1 MCSAAD
7 KLTGDDR
14 NQQQPPQQQYGQPQY
29 GQSQQYGQPQHAGTP
44 QHGADADKVAL
55 AKYDYLLRTS
65 SPEQLE
71 QVHHD
76 AFARLTPAQRQQ
88 VRDRLNSELP
98 PHEHLRDDSAG
109 GMARAMTRGE
119 MSRPGLVR
127 RVLGGSGRSGNGN
140 GNGRGRGGA
149 FAGGAAVGAGAM
161 AFGGLAAAV
170 AGGAVLSAAA
180 GPVLAGAADLG
191 VDFEG
196 IASGMGDL
204 GLGDLAVASRD
215 SSARASS
222 SSAGSVSRPR
232 GSVSRR
238 PGSASRRRTSATTSS
253 VGSST
258 ADALRCE
265 RIGNSGT
272 ASGACNVSS
281 CVVRRTRDSD
291 GPPSRCQDGRRPAGE
306 PFRRRSD
313 RHRDRDPL
321 PRGAAPS

>member
-1 MCSAAD
+1 MANLNRILGMASKAIDKQLQKRGQGGTAPGAGSQQGGTDWRGIVRSAAD

-14 NQQQPPQQQYGQPQY
+14 NQQQPPQQYGQQP
-29 GQSQQYGQPQHAGTP
+29 QQYGQPQPAQYGQPQQHAGMP

-127 RVLGGSGRSGNGN
+127 RVLGGSGRNGNGNGN
-140 GNGRGRGGA
+140 GNGRGRAGA

-204 GLGDLAVASRD
+204 GLGDLGGGVE
-215 SSARASS
+215 
-222 SSAGSVSRPR
+222 GL
-232 GSVSRR
+232 
-238 PGSASRRRTSATTSS
+238 
-253 VGSST
+253 VGQGEQ
-258 ADALRCE
+258 LLGGFGE
-265 RIGNSGT
+265 Q
-272 ASGACNVSS
+272 ASGL
-281 CVVRRTRDSD
+281 
-291 GPPSRCQDGRRPAGE
+291 GE
-306 PFRRRSD
+306 QASGLGEQASNLGNDFLGGLFD
-313 RHRDRDPL
+313 R
-321 PRGAAPS
+321 

>member
-1 MCSAAD
+1 MANLNRIIGMASKVIDKQLQKRGQGGTAPGAGSQQGGTDWRGIVRSAAD

-14 NQQQPPQQQYGQPQY
+14 GQQQPPQQYGQ
-29 GQSQQYGQPQHAGTP
+29 QQQHAGTP

-76 AFARLTPAQRQQ
+76 AFARLTPGQRQQ

-127 RVLGGSGRSGNGN
+127 RVLGGSGRSGNAN
-140 GNGRGRGGA
+140 GNGRGSAGA

-204 GLGDLAVASRD
+204 GLGDLSGGVEGL
-215 SSARASS
+215 
-222 SSAGSVSRPR
+222 AGQ
-232 GSVSRR
+232 GEQLL
-238 PGSASRRRTSATTSS
+238 G
-253 VGSST
+253 GFG
-258 ADALRCE
+258 E
-265 RIGNSGT
+265 Q
-272 ASGACNVSS
+272 ASGL
-281 CVVRRTRDSD
+281 
-291 GPPSRCQDGRRPAGE
+291 GE
-306 PFRRRSD
+306 QASNLGNDFLGGLFD
-313 RHRDRDPL
+313 R
-321 PRGAAPS
+321 

>member
-1 MCSAAD
+1 MANLNRILGMASKAIDKQLQKRGQGGTAPGAGSQQGGTDWRGIVRSAAD

-14 NQQQPPQQQYGQPQY
+14 NQQQPPQYGQPQQHYGQPQPAQYGQPQ
-29 GQSQQYGQPQHAGTP
+29 QHAGTP

-127 RVLGGSGRSGNGN
+127 RVLGGSGLNGN
-140 GNGRGRGGA
+140 GNGRGRAGA

-204 GLGDLAVASRD
+204 GLGDLGGGVEGLVGQGEQLLGEQA
-215 SSARASS
+215 
-222 SSAGSVSRPR
+222 AGL
-232 GSVSRR
+232 G
-238 PGSASRRRTSATTSS
+238 
-253 VGSST
+253 
-258 ADALRCE
+258 E
-265 RIGNSGT
+265 Q
-272 ASGACNVSS
+272 ASGL
-281 CVVRRTRDSD
+281 
-291 GPPSRCQDGRRPAGE
+291 GE
-306 PFRRRSD
+306 QASNLGNDFLGGLFD
-313 RHRDRDPL
+313 R
-321 PRGAAPS
+321 

>member
-1 MCSAAD
+1 MANLNRIIGMASKVIDKQLQKRGQGEGAPGAGSQPGGTDWRGIVRSAAD

-14 NQQQPPQQQYGQPQY
+14 NQQQQYGQPPQPQQYGQQPQQQQYGPPQ
-29 GQSQQYGQPQHAGTP
+29 QHAGAP
-44 QHGADADKVAL
+44 QHGATDADKVAL

-127 RVLGGSGRSGNGN
+127 RVLGGSGRSGNG
-140 GNGRGRGGA
+140 RGRGGA

-180 GPVLAGAADLG
+180 APVLAGAADLG

-204 GLGDLAVASRD
+204 GLGDLGGGVEGLMGEGEQLLGGFGEQASNL
-215 SSARASS
+215 
-222 SSAGSVSRPR
+222 GSDFL
-232 GSVSRR
+232 G
-238 PGSASRRRTSATTSS
+238 G
-253 VGSST
+253 
-258 ADALRCE
+258 L
-265 RIGNSGT
+265 
-272 ASGACNVSS
+272 
-281 CVVRRTRDSD
+281 
-291 GPPSRCQDGRRPAGE
+291 
-306 PFRRRSD
+306 FD
-313 RHRDRDPL
+313 R
-321 PRGAAPS
+321 

>member
-1 MCSAAD
+1 MANLNRIIGMASKVIDKQLQKRGQGGTAPGAGSQQGGTDWRGMVRSAAD

-14 NQQQPPQQQYGQPQY
+14 NQQQQYGQQPSQQHGQPQQPRYGQPQ
-29 GQSQQYGQPQHAGTP
+29 QHAGTP

-127 RVLGGSGRSGNGN
+127 RVLGGSGRSGD
-140 GNGRGRGGA
+140 GRGRGGA

-204 GLGDLAVASRD
+204 GLGDLGGGVEGLFGQGEQLLGGFGEQA
-215 SSARASS
+215 
-222 SSAGSVSRPR
+222 AGF
-232 GSVSRR
+232 G
-238 PGSASRRRTSATTSS
+238 
-253 VGSST
+253 
-258 ADALRCE
+258 E
-265 RIGNSGT
+265 Q
-272 ASGACNVSS
+272 ASGL
-281 CVVRRTRDSD
+281 
-291 GPPSRCQDGRRPAGE
+291 GE
-306 PFRRRSD
+306 QASNLGNDFLGGLFD
-313 RHRDRDPL
+313 R
-321 PRGAAPS
+321 

>member
-1 MCSAAD
+1 MANLNRILGMASKAIDKQLQKRGQGGTAPGAGSQQGGTDWRGIVRSAAD

-14 NQQQPPQQQYGQPQY
+14 NQQQPPQYGQQPAQYGQPQ
-29 GQSQQYGQPQHAGTP
+29 QHAGTP

-127 RVLGGSGRSGNGN
+127 RVLGGSGRNGNGN
-140 GNGRGRGGA
+140 GNGRGRAGA

-204 GLGDLAVASRD
+204 GLGDLGGGVEGLFGQGEQLLGGFGEQA
-215 SSARASS
+215 
-222 SSAGSVSRPR
+222 AGL
-232 GSVSRR
+232 G
-238 PGSASRRRTSATTSS
+238 
-253 VGSST
+253 
-258 ADALRCE
+258 E
-265 RIGNSGT
+265 Q
-272 ASGACNVSS
+272 ASGL
-281 CVVRRTRDSD
+281 
-291 GPPSRCQDGRRPAGE
+291 GE
-306 PFRRRSD
+306 QASNLGNDFLGGLFD
-313 RHRDRDPL
+313 R
-321 PRGAAPS
+321 

>member
-1 MCSAAD
+1 MANLNRIIGMASKVIDKQLQKRGQGGTAPGAGSQQGGTDWRGIVRSAAD

-14 NQQQPPQQQYGQPQY
+14 NQQQQPQQQYGQPPQY
-29 GQSQQYGQPQHAGTP
+29 GRPQPAQYGQPQQHAGTT

-127 RVLGGSGRSGNGN
+127 RVLGGSGPGN

-204 GLGDLAVASRD
+204 GLGDLGGGVEGVLGEGEQLLGGFGEQA
-215 SSARASS
+215 
-222 SSAGSVSRPR
+222 AGF
-232 GSVSRR
+232 G
-238 PGSASRRRTSATTSS
+238 
-253 VGSST
+253 
-258 ADALRCE
+258 E
-265 RIGNSGT
+265 Q
-272 ASGACNVSS
+272 ASGL
-281 CVVRRTRDSD
+281 
-291 GPPSRCQDGRRPAGE
+291 GE
-306 PFRRRSD
+306 QASNLGNDFLGGLFD
-313 RHRDRDPL
+313 R
-321 PRGAAPS
+321 

>member
-1 MCSAAD
+1 MANFNRILGMASKAIDKQMQKRGGQGGSQQHGGTDWRDIVRTAAD

-14 NQQQPPQQQYGQPQY
+14 GQQQRPPQGGQPPQYGQQQHGQQQQQQYGHPQPPRYAQPQ
-29 GQSQQYGQPQHAGTP
+29 QHTGQPQRG
-44 QHGADADKVAL
+44 QADADKVAI
-55 AKYDYLLRTS
+55 AKYDYLLKTS

-109 GMARAMTRGE
+109 SMARAMTRGE
-119 MSRPGLVR
+119 MSRPGLIR
-127 RVLGGSGRSGNGN
+127 RVLGGSGRPGG
-140 GNGRGRGGA
+140 GRGRGGA

-204 GLGDLAVASRD
+204 GLGDLGGGVEGLVGEGEQLLGGFGEQA
-215 SSARASS
+215 
-222 SSAGSVSRPR
+222 AGF
-232 GSVSRR
+232 G
-238 PGSASRRRTSATTSS
+238 
-253 VGSST
+253 
-258 ADALRCE
+258 E
-265 RIGNSGT
+265 Q
-272 ASGACNVSS
+272 ASGL
-281 CVVRRTRDSD
+281 
-291 GPPSRCQDGRRPAGE
+291 GE
-306 PFRRRSD
+306 QASNLGNDFLGGLFD
-313 RHRDRDPL
+313 R
-321 PRGAAPS
+321 

>member
-1 MCSAAD
+1 MANLNRILGMASKAIDKQLQKRGQGGTAPGAGSQQGGTDWRGIVRSAAD

-14 NQQQPPQQQYGQPQY
+14 NQQPQPQQYGQPQPAQY
-29 GQSQQYGQPQHAGTP
+29 GQQPAQYGQPQQHAGTP

-109 GMARAMTRGE
+109 GIARAMTRGE

-127 RVLGGSGRSGNGN
+127 RVLGGSGRNGNGN
-140 GNGRGRGGA
+140 GNGRGRAGA

-204 GLGDLAVASRD
+204 GLGDLGGGVEGLVGQGEQLLGGFGEQAAGLGEQASN
-215 SSARASS
+215 
-222 SSAGSVSRPR
+222 
-232 GSVSRR
+232 
-238 PGSASRRRTSATTSS
+238 
-253 VGSST
+253 
-258 ADALRCE
+258 L
-265 RIGNSGT
+265 GNDFLG
-272 ASGACNVSS
+272 GL
-281 CVVRRTRDSD
+281 
-291 GPPSRCQDGRRPAGE
+291 
-306 PFRRRSD
+306 FD
-313 RHRDRDPL
+313 R
-321 PRGAAPS
+321 

>member
-1 MCSAAD
+1 MANLNRIIGMASKAIDKQLQKRGQGETAPGAGSQQGGTDWRGIVRSAAD

-14 NQQQPPQQQYGQPQY
+14 NQQQPPQQYGQQPSQQYGQQP
-29 GQSQQYGQPQHAGTP
+29 SQQYGQPQQYGQQPQQPQQPQYGQQPQP
-44 QHGADADKVAL
+44 QHGSDADKVAL

-127 RVLGGSGRSGNGN
+127 RVLGGSGRSGNG
-140 GNGRGRGGA
+140 RGRGGA

-204 GLGDLAVASRD
+204 GLGDLGGGVEGIVGEGEQLLGGFGEQA
-215 SSARASS
+215 
-222 SSAGSVSRPR
+222 AGF
-232 GSVSRR
+232 G
-238 PGSASRRRTSATTSS
+238 
-253 VGSST
+253 
-258 ADALRCE
+258 E
-265 RIGNSGT
+265 Q
-272 ASGACNVSS
+272 ASGL
-281 CVVRRTRDSD
+281 
-291 GPPSRCQDGRRPAGE
+291 GE
-306 PFRRRSD
+306 QASNLGNDFFGGLFD
-313 RHRDRDPL
+313 R
-321 PRGAAPS
+321 

>member
-1 MCSAAD
+1 MANLNRILGMASKAIDKQLQKRGQGGTAPGAGSQQGGTDWRGIVRSAAD

-14 NQQQPPQQQYGQPQY
+14 NQQQPQQYGQPQPA
-29 GQSQQYGQPQHAGTP
+29 QYGQPQQHGQQ
-44 QHGADADKVAL
+44 QHGADSDKVAL

-119 MSRPGLVR
+119 MSSPGLVR

-140 GNGRGRGGA
+140 GNGRGRAGA

-196 IASGMGDL
+196 MAAGMGDL
-204 GLGDLAVASRD
+204 GLGDLGGGAEGLVGQGEQLLGGFGEQA
-215 SSARASS
+215 
-222 SSAGSVSRPR
+222 AGL
-232 GSVSRR
+232 G
-238 PGSASRRRTSATTSS
+238 
-253 VGSST
+253 
-258 ADALRCE
+258 E
-265 RIGNSGT
+265 Q
-272 ASGACNVSS
+272 ASGL
-281 CVVRRTRDSD
+281 
-291 GPPSRCQDGRRPAGE
+291 GE
-306 PFRRRSD
+306 QASNLGNDFLGGLFD
-313 RHRDRDPL
+313 R
-321 PRGAAPS
+321 

>member
-1 MCSAAD
+1 MANLNRIIGMASKVIDKQLQKRGQGGTVPGAGSQQGGTDWRGIVRSAAD

-14 NQQQPPQQQYGQPQY
+14 GQQQQPPQQYGQPQ
-29 GQSQQYGQPQHAGTP
+29 QHAGTP

-140 GNGRGRGGA
+140 GNGRGRGRA

-204 GLGDLAVASRD
+204 GLGDLGGGVEGVLGEGEQLLGGFGEQA
-215 SSARASS
+215 
-222 SSAGSVSRPR
+222 AGF
-232 GSVSRR
+232 G
-238 PGSASRRRTSATTSS
+238 
-253 VGSST
+253 
-258 ADALRCE
+258 E
-265 RIGNSGT
+265 Q
-272 ASGACNVSS
+272 ASGL
-281 CVVRRTRDSD
+281 
-291 GPPSRCQDGRRPAGE
+291 GE
-306 PFRRRSD
+306 QASNLGNDFLGGLFD
-313 RHRDRDPL
+313 R
-321 PRGAAPS
+321 

>member
-1 MCSAAD
+1 MANLNRIIGMASKVIDKQLQKRGQGGTAPGAGSQQGGTDWRGIVRSAAD

-14 NQQQPPQQQYGQPQY
+14 GQQQQQQQPQQYGQQP
-29 GQSQQYGQPQHAGTP
+29 SQQYGQPQQYGQQPSQQYGQPQQYGQQPP

-127 RVLGGSGRSGNGN
+127 RVLGGSGRGN

-204 GLGDLAVASRD
+204 GLDDLGGGVEGLLGEGEQLLGGFGEQA
-215 SSARASS
+215 
-222 SSAGSVSRPR
+222 AGF
-232 GSVSRR
+232 G
-238 PGSASRRRTSATTSS
+238 
-253 VGSST
+253 
-258 ADALRCE
+258 E
-265 RIGNSGT
+265 Q
-272 ASGACNVSS
+272 ASGL
-281 CVVRRTRDSD
+281 
-291 GPPSRCQDGRRPAGE
+291 GE
-306 PFRRRSD
+306 QASNLGNDFLGGLFD
-313 RHRDRDPL
+313 R
-321 PRGAAPS
+321 

>member
-1 MCSAAD
+1 MANLNRILGMASKAIDKQLQKRGQGGTAPGAGSQQGGTDWRGIVRSAAD

-14 NQQQPPQQQYGQPQY
+14 NQQQQPQQYGQQPQQYGQPQ
-29 GQSQQYGQPQHAGTP
+29 QAQYGQPQQHAGTP

-127 RVLGGSGRSGNGN
+127 RVLGGSGRNGNGN
-140 GNGRGRGGA
+140 GNGRGRAGA

-204 GLGDLAVASRD
+204 GLGDLGGGVEGLFGQGEQLLGGFGEQA
-215 SSARASS
+215 
-222 SSAGSVSRPR
+222 AGL
-232 GSVSRR
+232 G
-238 PGSASRRRTSATTSS
+238 
-253 VGSST
+253 
-258 ADALRCE
+258 E
-265 RIGNSGT
+265 Q
-272 ASGACNVSS
+272 ASGL
-281 CVVRRTRDSD
+281 
-291 GPPSRCQDGRRPAGE
+291 GE
-306 PFRRRSD
+306 QASNLGNDFLGGLFD
-313 RHRDRDPL
+313 R
-321 PRGAAPS
+321 

>member
-1 MCSAAD
+1 MANLNRILGMASKAIDKQLQKRGQGGTAPGAGSQQGGTDWRGIVRSAAD

-14 NQQQPPQQQYGQPQY
+14 NQQQPPQQYGQPQPAQYGQPQ
-29 GQSQQYGQPQHAGTP
+29 QHAGTP

-127 RVLGGSGRSGNGN
+127 RVLGGSGRNGNGN
-140 GNGRGRGGA
+140 GNGRGRAGA

-204 GLGDLAVASRD
+204 GLGDLGGGVEGLFGQGEQLLGGFGEQA
-215 SSARASS
+215 
-222 SSAGSVSRPR
+222 AGL
-232 GSVSRR
+232 G
-238 PGSASRRRTSATTSS
+238 
-253 VGSST
+253 
-258 ADALRCE
+258 E
-265 RIGNSGT
+265 Q
-272 ASGACNVSS
+272 ASGL
-281 CVVRRTRDSD
+281 
-291 GPPSRCQDGRRPAGE
+291 GE
-306 PFRRRSD
+306 QASNLGNDFLGGLFD
-313 RHRDRDPL
+313 R
-321 PRGAAPS
+321 